1 MNSVVKTVQPE
12 QVVSPA
18 GRAAIRKV
26 PTKAMDRE
34 QWLKARNEGIGASEA
49 ATAVGLNPFQSQL
62 ELWMMKTGRIEPVP
76 EAPIDQMR
84 SPMYWGQVLEPVVAQ
99 HYTRLTGRKV
109 RRVNAILQHPD
120 YPWMLANLD
129 YSVVACDEVQIL
141 ECKTAGEYGAKHWK
155 SGPPDYV
162 HCQVQHQ
169 LAVTGKQSA
178 DIGVLICGQEF
189 RVYRV
194 ERDDELIAQL
204 IALEHQFW
212 QQVLSDT
219 PPEADASESAR
230 FALSVLYPKDSGTRL
245 DWSEDAAMN
254 QTFAQL
260 LQVRDQLDQLKTRES
275 GLKHG
280 LQQAMEDASEAV
292 FDQGKVS
299 FKRSQD
305 QVILDTK
312 TLLKDQPELLALYPL
327 KKSGSRRFLVRG

>member
-1 MNSVVKTVQPE
+1 MNSSLNTIQPDH
-12 QVVSPA
+12 VVSPA

-26 PTKAMDRE
+26 PTKAMDHD
-34 QWLKARNEGIGASEA
+34 QWLQARNEGIGASES
-49 ATAVGLNPFQSQL
+49 ATAAGLNPFQSQL
-62 ELWMMKTGRIEPVP
+62 ELWMLKTGRIEPTP

-129 YSVVACDEVQIL
+129 YSVVASDEVQIL

-169 LAVTGKQSA
+169 LAVTGKQAA
-178 DIGVLICGQEF
+178 DVGVLICGQEF

-212 QQVLSDT
+212 QQVISDT

-230 FALSVLYPKDSGTRL
+230 FALNQLYPGDSGERV
-245 DWSEDAAMN
+245 DWSEDVEMN
-254 QTFAQL
+254 QTFDQL
-260 LQVRDQLDQLKTRES
+260 LQVRGRLDQLKTEETA
-275 GLKHG
+275 LKHR
-280 LQQAMEDASEAV
+280 LQQAMAEASEAILA
-292 FDQGKVS
+292 QGKIS

-305 QVILDTK
+305 QVTLNTK
-312 TLLKDQPELLALYPL
+312 ALLNDQPDLLAQYPL
-327 KKSGSRRFLVRG
+327 KKAGSRRFLVRV